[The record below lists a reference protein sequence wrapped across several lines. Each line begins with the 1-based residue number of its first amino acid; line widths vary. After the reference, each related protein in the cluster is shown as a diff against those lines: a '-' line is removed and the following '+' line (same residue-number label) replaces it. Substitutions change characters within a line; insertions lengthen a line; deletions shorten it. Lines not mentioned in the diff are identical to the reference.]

1 MIFLIFDLCAA
12 VMTRSFDGM
21 VIPLSLQADFNLDR
35 SLDSSHGTHGQ
46 IVLDDKRN
54 GSFMSKV
61 NLNLISDKK
70 CISTE
75 SKNMACLMD
84 FFEEIFCKTSIFIL

>member
-1 MIFLIFDLCAA
+1 MWFLIFDLCAA
-12 VMTRSFDGM
+12 VMTRSYDGM

-35 SLDSSHGTHGQ
+35 SLDSGHGTHGQ
-46 IVLDDKRN
+46 IVLDEKRN
-54 GSFMSKV
+54 GFSCQSFMSKV

-75 SKNMACLMD
+75 SKNMGCSMD
-84 FFEEIFCKTSIFIL
+84 FFEEISIFIF